1 MSKSTLVVSCP
12 IDTYSGY
19 GARAR
24 DFVQSIIDLDK
35 YDVKILSQR
44 WGGTRFGYLE
54 DHNDTSLSSRII
66 PQLTQQPDIWIQ
78 ITVPNEFQKVGK
90 YNIGLT
96 AGIETTLCDPS
107 WIEGCNRM
115 DLVMVSAQH
124 AKDTFERSKFNMQDN
139 NTKQIT
145 GVIELTTKVE
155 VLFEGADVNKYIPLA
170 LPVQLDLSDID
181 EKFCFLTVGH
191 WLPGVLGEDRK
202 NIGYTIKAFLE
213 TFKNKKDKPGLIL
226 KIQAGAGTSIMDRE
240 AVLDKIDE
248 IRKTVKG
255 TLPNIYLLHGDI
267 SDAEMN
273 ELYNHTK
280 VKAMIS
286 LTKGEG
292 FGRPLL
298 EFSLVNKPIIASGWS
313 GHIDFLDNQ
322 FTKQIGG
329 TLNNVHPSAA
339 VDKMILQE
347 SQWFTPDEA
356 LTGKA
361 LKDVFEDYKPYKEL
375 ANRQGY
381 KSRTEFSYE
390 KMKEKLDNLLTQ
402 YVPEFPKQVQLKLPQ
417 LKKIEL
423 PKLNKI
429 ELPQL
434 KKLELPQLKKLEL
447 PKLNKV

>member
-1 MSKSTLVVSCP
+1 MNNKPTLVVSCP
-12 IDTYSGY
+12 VDTYSGY

-44 WGGTRFGYLE
+44 WGGTRFGYLK
-54 DHNDTSLSSRII
+54 DHGNTSLASRII
-66 PQLTQQPDIWIQ
+66 PNLIQQPDIWVQ

-90 YNIGLT
+90 YNIGVT

-107 WIEGCNRM
+107 WIEGCNNM
-115 DLVMVSAQH
+115 DLVLVSAQH
-124 AKDTFERSKFNMQDN
+124 AKETFERSKFNIQDN
-139 NTKQIT
+139 NTRQVT
-145 GVIELTTKVE
+145 GVIELKTKVE
-155 VLFEGADVNKYIPLA
+155 VLFEGADIEKYTPLS
-170 LPVQLDLSDID
+170 LPTKLDLSDID
-181 EKFCFLTVGH
+181 ESFNFLVVGH

-202 NIGYTIKAFLE
+202 NIGYTVKAFLE
-213 TFKNKKDKPGLIL
+213 TFKNRKDQPGLIL
-226 KIQAGAGTSIMDRE
+226 KVQAGSGTSIMDRE
-240 AVLDKIDE
+240 AVLDKIDA

-255 TLPNIYLLHGDI
+255 KLPNIYLLHGDMT
-267 SDAEMN
+267 DAEVN

-298 EFSLVNKPIIASGWS
+298 EFSLINKPIIASGWS

-329 TLNNVHPSAA
+329 TLTNVHPSAA
-339 VDKMILQE
+339 VEKMILQE
-347 SQWFTPDEA
+347 GQWFTPDEA

-361 LKDVFEDYKPYKEL
+361 LKDVFEDYKAYKEL
-375 ANRQGY
+375 AKRQGF
-381 KSRTEFSYE
+381 KSRTNFSYE
-390 KMKEKLDNLLTQ
+390 KMRETLDSLLTK
-402 YVPEFPKQVQLKLPQ
+402 YIPEFSKQVQLKLPQ
-417 LKKIEL
+417 LKKV
-423 PKLNKI
+423 
-429 ELPQL
+429 
-434 KKLELPQLKKLEL
+434 EL

>member
-1 MSKSTLVVSCP
+1 MSKPTLVVSCP

-35 YDVKILSQR
+35 YDVKILGQR
-44 WGGTRFGYLE
+44 WGGTRFGYLK
-54 DHNDTSLSSRII
+54 DHGNTSLSSRII
-66 PQLTQQPDIWIQ
+66 PKLTQQPDIWIQ

-90 YNIGLT
+90 YNIGVT

-107 WIEGCNRM
+107 WIQGCNNM
-115 DLVMVSAQH
+115 DLVLVSAQH
-124 AKDTFERSKFNMQDN
+124 AKKVFEESKFNIQDN
-139 NTKQIT
+139 NTGQVT
-145 GVIELTTKVE
+145 GTVELQTKVE
-155 VLFEGADVNKYIPLA
+155 VVFEGADIQKYAPLA
-170 LPVQLDLSDID
+170 LPVKLDLGSIN
-181 EKFCFLTVGH
+181 EQFCFLAVGH
-191 WLPGVLGEDRK
+191 WLPGALGEDRK

-213 TFKNKKDKPGLIL
+213 TFKNKKVMPGLIL
-226 KIQAGAGTSIMDRE
+226 KVQAGSGTSIMDRE
-240 AVLDKIDE
+240 ELLNRIDA

-255 TLPNIYLLHGDI
+255 KLPNVYLLHGDM
-267 SDAEMN
+267 SDAEIN
-273 ELYNHTK
+273 ELYNHGK

-347 SQWFTPDEA
+347 SQWFRPDDA
-356 LTGKA
+356 LVGKA
-361 LKDVFEDYKPYKEL
+361 LKDVFEDYKIYKEL
-375 ANRQGY
+375 AKRQGHR
-381 KSRTEFSYE
+381 SRTQFSYE
-390 KMKEKLDNLLTQ
+390 KMRETLDNLLTQ
-402 YVPEFPKQVQLKLPQ
+402 YIPEFPKQIQLKLPQ

-423 PKLNKI
+423 PKL
-429 ELPQL
+429 
-434 KKLELPQLKKLEL
+434 KKAGADITGEGF
-447 PKLNKV
+447 

>member
-1 MSKSTLVVSCP
+1 MNNKPTLVVSCP
-12 IDTYSGY
+12 IDCYSGY
-19 GARAR
+19 SARSR

-44 WGGTRFGYLE
+44 WGGTRFGYLK
-54 DHNDTSLSSRII
+54 DHNNTSLSSRII

-90 YNIGLT
+90 YNIGVT

-107 WIEGCNRM
+107 WIQGCNNM
-115 DLVMVSAQH
+115 DLVIVSAQH
-124 AKDTFERSKFNMQDN
+124 AKDTFERSKFNMQDS
-139 NTKQIT
+139 NTGQIT
-145 GVIELTTKVE
+145 GVVELTTKVE
-155 VLFEGADVNKYIPLA
+155 VLFEGIDIEKYAPLA
-170 LPVQLDLSDID
+170 WPVKLDLSNI
-181 EKFCFLTVGH
+181 EESWNYLVIGH
-191 WLPGVLGEDRK
+191 WLPGALGEDRK

-213 TFKNKKDKPGLIL
+213 TFKNKKDTPGLIL
-226 KIQAGAGTSIMDRE
+226 KVQAGSGTSIMDRE
-240 AVLDKIDE
+240 EVLNRIDA

-255 TLPNIYLLHGDI
+255 KLPNIYLLHGDMT
-267 SDAEMN
+267 DAEVN
-273 ELYNHTK
+273 ELYNHVK

-313 GHIDFLDNQ
+313 GHTDFLDNQ

-329 TLNNVHPSAA
+329 TLVNVHPSAA
-339 VDKMILQE
+339 VDKMILQD
-347 SQWFTPDEA
+347 SQWFKPDDA
-356 LTGKA
+356 LVGKA

-375 ANRQGY
+375 AKRQGY

-390 KMKEKLDNLLTQ
+390 KMRETLDTLLTQ
-402 YVPEFPKQVQLKLPQ
+402 SIPEFPKQVQLKLPQ

-423 PKLNKI
+423 PKLKKI
-429 ELPQL
+429 Q
-434 KKLELPQLKKLEL
+434 
-447 PKLNKV
+447 

>member
-1 MSKSTLVVSCP
+1 MSKPTLVVSCP

-35 YDVKILSQR
+35 YDVKILGQR
-44 WGGTRFGYLE
+44 WGGTRFGYLK
-54 DHNDTSLSSRII
+54 DHGNTSLSSRII

-90 YNIGLT
+90 YNIGVT

-107 WIEGCNRM
+107 WVQGCNNM
-115 DLVMVSAQH
+115 DLVLVSAQH
-124 AKDTFERSKFNMQDN
+124 AKKVFEESKFNMQDN
-139 NTKQIT
+139 QTGQIT
-145 GVIELTTKVE
+145 GTVDLKTKVE
-155 VLFEGADVNKYIPLA
+155 VVFEGADIQKYTPLA
-170 LPVQLDLSDID
+170 LPVKLDLDSID
-181 EKFCFLTVGH
+181 EMFCFLTVGH
-191 WLPGVLGEDRK
+191 WLPGALGEDRK
-202 NIGYTIKAFLE
+202 NIGYTVKAFLE
-213 TFKNKKDKPGLIL
+213 TFKNKKSAPALIL
-226 KIQAGAGTSIMDRE
+226 KVQAGSGTSIMDRDE
-240 AVLDKIDE
+240 ILNRIDA

-255 TLPNIYLLHGDI
+255 KLPNIYLLHGDI

-273 ELYNHTK
+273 ELYNHGK

-339 VDKMILQE
+339 VDKMILRE
-347 SQWFTPDEA
+347 SQWFRPDDA
-356 LTGKA
+356 LVGKA
-361 LKDVFEDYKPYKEL
+361 LKDVFEDYKAYKEL
-375 ANRQGY
+375 AKRQGHR
-381 KSRTEFSYE
+381 SRTQFSYE
-390 KMKEKLDNLLTQ
+390 KMRETVDTILTQ
-402 YVPEFPKQVQLKLPQ
+402 YIPEFPKQVQLKLPQ

-423 PKLNKI
+423 PKLKKI
-429 ELPQL
+429 E
-434 KKLELPQLKKLEL
+434 
-447 PKLNKV
+447 